1 MISMLLLK
9 VLRPLLK
16 EMSESVP
23 EYITLMNNI
32 YGNSLDES
40 SPRLPTPTQI
50 KVPLRDHQQALLAAM
65 VDREQQMMRG
75 ISLDESTF
83 YSRVGILGDQV
94 GSGKT
99 LVALAHIALTCQ
111 QDGLH
116 YKRCI
121 SDGYEREHTFS
132 IENVTVNPEM
142 GATLIIVPHILYRQW
157 KTAIEK
163 QTSLKCFF
171 CSSKRDLGRG
181 SIISDI
187 INSDC
192 VLVSNT
198 LYRYFDE
205 LCADADI
212 QWKRIYVDEVDSM
225 VMPSNRSPLKTAF
238 IWFLTATWQNVIVTF
253 NHYYPNIILN
263 ENLPLEPEYEQYVR
277 QTLGN
282 YKRTYFVSYRYFQ
295 NYMTENANRYYQ
307 VLRTRR
313 KFLDD
318 SLALPAFTRRTIMCE
333 APPSEVVVRQ
343 FLTPQI
349 REMLNAGN
357 TDGALA
363 SLGVKEESETTL
375 AEAVIQNMQKE
386 LRRAEQTL
394 TFKRQLEYAS
404 QAAKEAALA
413 ALEKKISS
421 LTTQL
426 ASIKERLETNR
437 KADCPVCYESLVEET
452 PILLQCCNN
461 FICSK
466 CVLLYLSNSHTQVVP
481 CVWCRSPINPEKLTA
496 VSKKRT
502 PAAVVGQTK
511 PGKIDSVIREI
522 KAKTDGKFLLFCKY
536 NDIFTKIKS
545 RLEQEQITTEIL
557 QGNKDMIAAAVDRF
571 RNGVSKVL
579 CLQSDIQCA
588 GLNLEAA
595 TDIFILH
602 KMDCTTEQ
610 QIIGRAQ
617 RLGRQT
623 SLCVSSFLYPD
634 EARELGLLA

>member
-1 MISMLLLK
+1 
-9 VLRPLLK
+9 
-16 EMSESVP
+16 MSETVP

-32 YGNSLDES
+32 YANSLDENS
-40 SPRLPTPTQI
+40 IRLPTPPQI

-65 VDREQQMMRG
+65 VEREQQMMTG
-75 ISLDESTF
+75 IPLDESTF
-83 YSRVGILGDQV
+83 YSRVGVLGDQV

-111 QDGLH
+111 QNLA

-121 SDGYEREHTFS
+121 SDGYQREHTFS
-132 IENVTVNPEM
+132 IENVVVNPEM

-181 SIISDI
+181 SIVSDI
-187 INSDC
+187 INADC

-205 LCADADI
+205 LCRDADI

-225 VMPSNRSPLKTAF
+225 VMPSNRSPLKAAF

-277 QTLGN
+277 QTIGN
-282 YKRTYFVSYRYFQ
+282 YKRTYFISYRFFE
-295 NYMTENANRYYQ
+295 NYMTENLNRYYQ
-307 VLRTRR
+307 VLRTRKR
-313 KFLDD
+313 FLDN
-318 SLALPAFTRRTIMCE
+318 SLSLPAFSRRHIMCE
-333 APPSEVVVRQ
+333 APPGEIAVRQ

-357 TDGALA
+357 TEGALR
-363 SLGVKEESETTL
+363 SLGVKEESETSL
-375 AEAVIQNMQKE
+375 ADAVIQNMQKE

-394 TFKRQLEYAS
+394 AFKQQLEYAS
-404 QAAKEAALA
+404 QGAKEIALA
-413 ALEKKISS
+413 SLEKKIGS
-421 LTTQL
+421 LKSQL
-426 ASIKERLETNR
+426 VSIKERIETNR
-437 KADCPVCYESLVEET
+437 KADCPVCYESLIEET
-452 PILLQCCNN
+452 PILLQCCHN

-466 CVLLYLSNSHTQVVP
+466 CVLQYITGRPNGSVA
-481 CVWCRSPINPEKLTA
+481 CVWCREPINPERLTA
-496 VSKKRT
+496 VSKKK
-502 PAAVVGQTK
+502 AAPVLTQIK
-511 PGKIDSVIREI
+511 PGKVESVLREI
-522 KAKTDGKFLLFCKY
+522 KAKPEGKFLLFCKY
-536 NDIFTKIKS
+536 HDIFSKIKTQ
-545 RLEQEQITTEIL
+545 LEQENITTEIL

-571 RNGVSKVL
+571 RSGASKVL

-602 KMDCTTEQ
+602 KMDITTEQ

-634 EARELGLLA
+634 ELKELGLLA

>member
-1 MISMLLLK
+1 
-9 VLRPLLK
+9 
-16 EMSESVP
+16 MSETVP

-32 YGNSLDES
+32 YANSLDENS
-40 SPRLPTPTQI
+40 ARAPTPPQI

-65 VDREQQMMRG
+65 IEREQQMMAG
-75 ISLDESTF
+75 IPLDESTF
-83 YSRVGILGDQV
+83 YSRVGVLGDQV

-99 LVALAHIALTCQ
+99 LVALAHIALSCREN
-111 QDGLH
+111 LA

-121 SDGYEREHTFS
+121 SDGYQREHTFS
-132 IENVTVNPEM
+132 LENVIVNPEM
-142 GATLIIVPHILYRQW
+142 SATLIIVPHILYRQW

-163 QTSLKCFF
+163 QTNLKCFF

-181 SIISDI
+181 SIVADI
-187 INSDC
+187 INADC

-205 LCADADI
+205 LCRDADI

-225 VMPSNRSPLKTAF
+225 VMPSNRSPLKAAF

-277 QTLGN
+277 QTIGN
-282 YKRTYFVSYRYFQ
+282 YKRTYFISYRFFE
-295 NYMTENANRYYQ
+295 NYMTDNLNRYYQ
-307 VLRTRR
+307 VLRTRK

-318 SLALPAFTRRTIMCE
+318 SLALPAFSRRYIMCE
-333 APPSEVVVRQ
+333 APPGEVVVRQ
-343 FLTPQI
+343 FLTPQL

-357 TDGALA
+357 TEGALR
-363 SLGVKEESETTL
+363 SLGVKEESETSL
-375 AEAVIQNMQKE
+375 ADAVIQNMQKE

-394 TFKRQLEYAS
+394 AFKEQLEYAS
-404 QAAKEAALA
+404 QGAKESALA
-413 ALEKKISS
+413 ALEKKIGS
-421 LTTQL
+421 LKSQL
-426 ASIKERLETNR
+426 ESIKERIETNR

-466 CVLLYLSNSHTQVVP
+466 CVLQYITGKPNGSVA
-481 CVWCRSPINPEKLTA
+481 CVWCRVPINPEKLTA
-496 VSKKRT
+496 VSKKKNI
-502 PAAVVGQTK
+502 VVALQSK
-511 PGKIDSVIREI
+511 PGKIESVLREI
-522 KAKTDGKFLLFCKY
+522 KANPEGKFLLFCKY
-536 NDIFTKIKS
+536 HDIFSKIKQQ
-545 RLEQEQITTEIL
+545 LEQENITTEIL
-557 QGNKDMIAAAVDRF
+557 QGNKDMIASAVDRF
-571 RNGVSKVL
+571 RSGASKVL

-602 KMDCTTEQ
+602 KMDITTEQ

-623 SLCVSSFLYPD
+623 SLRVASFLYPD
-634 EARELGLLA
+634 ESRELGLLA

>member
-1 MISMLLLK
+1 
-9 VLRPLLK
+9 
-16 EMSESVP
+16 MSETVP

-32 YGNSLDES
+32 YGNSLDENS
-40 SPRLPTPTQI
+40 FRLPTPEKI

-65 VDREQQMMRG
+65 VDREQQMMNG
-75 ISLDESTF
+75 ISLEESTF
-83 YSRVGILGDQV
+83 YSRVGILGDSV

-99 LVALAHIALTCQ
+99 LVALSHIALTCQ
-111 QDGLH
+111 QENLN
-116 YKRCI
+116 YRRCI
-121 SDGYEREHTFS
+121 SDGFNREHTFS
-132 IENVTVNPEM
+132 IENMIVSPEM

-163 QTSLKCFF
+163 QTTLKCFF
-171 CSSKRDLGRG
+171 CASKRDLGKD
-181 SIISDI
+181 SIVNDI

-205 LCADADI
+205 LCRDADI

-225 VMPSNRSPLKTAF
+225 VMPSNRSPLKAAF
-238 IWFLTATWQNVIVTF
+238 IWFLTATWQNLIVTF

-282 YKRTYFVSYRYFQ
+282 YKRTYFVSYRFFE

-307 VLRTRR
+307 VLRSR
-313 KFLDD
+313 KRFLDS
-318 SLALPAFTRRTIMCE
+318 SLALPAFTRRTVMCE
-333 APPSEVVVRQ
+333 APAEEIAVRQ

-357 TDGALA
+357 SDGALRA
-363 SLGVKEESETTL
+363 LGVKEESETSL
-375 AEAVIQNMQKE
+375 ADAVVQNIKKD
-386 LRRAEQTL
+386 LRRAEQTFE
-394 TFKRQLEYAS
+394 FKKNLEYAS

-413 ALEKKISS
+413 ALEKKIKS

-426 ASIKERLETNR
+426 TSIKERLESNQ
-437 KADCPVCYESLVEET
+437 KGDCPVCYESLSSEIPV
-452 PILLQCCNN
+452 LLQCCNN

-466 CVLLYLSNSHTQVVP
+466 CVLQYMTTNSREKVP
-481 CVWCRSPINPEKLTA
+481 CVWCREPINPEKLTSITKKKSQTLL
-496 VSKKRT
+496 VSNK
-502 PAAVVGQTK
+502 K
-511 PGKIDSVIREI
+511 PGKIDSVIKQI
-522 KAKTDGKFLLFCKY
+522 KEKPDGKYLLFCKY
-536 NDIFTKIKS
+536 NDIFTKIQR
-545 RLEQEQITTEIL
+545 RLVEENITTEIL
-557 QGNKDMIAAAVDRF
+557 QGNKDMIAGAVERF
-571 RNGVSKVL
+571 RRGHSKVL
-579 CLQSDIQCA
+579 CLQSDLQCA

-602 KMDCTTEQ
+602 KMDTTTEQ

-623 SLCVSSFLYPD
+623 SLTVSSFLYPD